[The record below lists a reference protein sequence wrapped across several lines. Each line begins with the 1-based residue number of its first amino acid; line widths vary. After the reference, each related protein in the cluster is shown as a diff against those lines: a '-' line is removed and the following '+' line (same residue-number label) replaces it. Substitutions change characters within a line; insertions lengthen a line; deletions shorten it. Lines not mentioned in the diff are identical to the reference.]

1 MSNKTYRLLKDLPFA
16 KAGEIFESRISDDG
30 EEYLFWGE
38 IKTEK
43 IENFDEWFEEIK
55 EFEIPD
61 EFDTGFWTIDFEGY
75 FFGSGGAY
83 PRYITDEHWGE
94 AHYKNNLKCYTE
106 MNWAF
111 ATKEEAEKHIEW
123 LKARAILI
131 QDTKGFKPDW
141 TDFNQMKYHVQYDYE
156 DCEFG
161 VWSGS
166 FNKYCE
172 IYFAT
177 EEDANQSIKTHEKEW
192 KTYLSVEEQQF
203 NNLFHLTPL
212 FGRTVNNRV

>member
-83 PRYITDEHWGE
+83 PKYIPNNHWGE

-106 MNWAF
+106 IGWAF
-111 ATKEEAEKHIEW
+111 ETKEATEKHIEW
-123 LKARAILI
+123 LKARAVLI

-141 TDFNQMKYHVQYDYE
+141 SNINEEKYY
-156 DCEFG
+156 G
-161 VWSGS
+161 VWNAKTGELGGLSHMPI
-166 FNKYCE
+166 KHDD
-172 IYFAT
+172 IYFRTA
-177 EEDANQSIKTHEKEW
+177 DDIKDSFRNHEKEW
-192 KTYLSVEEQQF
+192 KIYLGVEE
-203 NNLFHLTPL
+203 
-212 FGRTVNNRV
+212 